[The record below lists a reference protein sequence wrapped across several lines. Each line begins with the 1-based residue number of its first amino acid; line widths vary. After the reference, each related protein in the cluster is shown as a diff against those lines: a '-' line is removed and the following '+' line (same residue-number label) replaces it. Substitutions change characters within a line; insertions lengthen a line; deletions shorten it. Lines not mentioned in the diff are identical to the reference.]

1 MTTKVEDAGHRSDP
15 PPAERHEPA
24 VHLNTVAA
32 MRQAS
37 RERRRNTVA
46 RMLAAL
52 DLMNIDQIASTQGC
66 RHRSAEQRR
75 PKILIEAI
83 RRQLMA

>member
-1 MTTKVEDAGHRSDP
+1 MSPRFDLDS
-15 PPAERHEPA
+15 
-24 VHLNTVAA
+24 VAA
-32 MRQAS
+32 VRRAS
-37 RERRRNTVA
+37 REHRRNMVA

-52 DLMNIDQIASTQGC
+52 DLMSIDQIRLCATRVGIDLPCSDD
-66 RHRSAEQRR
+66 